1 MQYAN
6 VVNTDIKV
14 EIARMKE
21 KEDQVSM
28 DLAIIV
34 ERKDTSKQTLKSNAK
49 QMQFTKRKQYVQ
61 LRKQMMKKK
70 VLLVSSVF
78 KKEFR

>member
-1 MQYAN
+1 
-6 VVNTDIKV
+6 
-14 EIARMKE
+14 
-21 KEDQVSM
+21 
-28 DLAIIV
+28 
-34 ERKDTSKQTLKSNAK
+34 
-49 QMQFTKRKQYVQ
+49 MQFTKRKQYVQ

>member
-34 ERKDTSKQTLKSNAK
+34 WRERTRQSKL
-49 QMQFTKRKQYVQ
+49 
-61 LRKQMMKKK
+61 
-70 VLLVSSVF
+70 
-78 KKEFR
+78 

>member
-34 ERKDTSKQTLKSNAK
+34 ERKDTSKQTVKSNAK
-49 QMQFTKRKQYVQ
+49 QMQFTKRKYVQ

-70 VLLVSSVF
+70 VWLVSPVF
-78 KKEFR
+78 KKAFR